1 MAKIPTVCRY
11 MQITIVNNYYYI
23 HNYLATDDFY
33 RVLTPN

>member
-11 MQITIVNNYYYI
+11 MQITIVNNYYI